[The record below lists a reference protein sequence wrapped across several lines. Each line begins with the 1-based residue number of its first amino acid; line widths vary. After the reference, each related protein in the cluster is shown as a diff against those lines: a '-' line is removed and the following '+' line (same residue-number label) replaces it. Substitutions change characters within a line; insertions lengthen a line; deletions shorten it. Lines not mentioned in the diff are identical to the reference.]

1 MIVTRRRATPLL
13 SFLLL
18 CGTVFVFL
26 RGDAIADAVKT
37 GLSLCALSLIPS
49 LFPFMILSDL
59 WTRSRAGRRATR
71 FLSLP
76 VCRLFGIGEAGA
88 AAWLCG
94 TLFGF
99 PFGARAVAEGYR
111 SGEIGKAEAKR
122 LLLFCQNASPAFVI
136 GSVGGM
142 LGSPEKGVLLFLI
155 EVLLSVAVGLLT
167 RKRADVSPVTREEE
181 KTHGVSLPSFSLPD
195 AVRRAVPAMLFVCG
209 CVLLFSAVGALTLPF
224 LPDGF
229 WRAAGAGIW
238 EIGSACGYTVLQAPE
253 ALRLPLCG
261 WAIGFSGVSVHLQ
274 GAEALDSCG
283 VSVLPGVLSKALQGC
298 AAFLLLFFFTPAG

>member
-1 MIVTRRRATPLL
+1 MTVSRRWAPPLL

-26 RGDAIADAVKT
+26 CGDAIADAVKT
-37 GLSLCALSLIPS
+37 GISLCARSLIPS

-59 WTRSRAGRRATR
+59 WTRSRAGRQATR

-76 VCRLFGIGEAGA
+76 ICRLFAVSEAGA
-88 AAWLCG
+88 VAWLCG

-99 PFGARAVAEGYR
+99 PFGARAIAEGVR
-111 SGEIGKAEAKR
+111 TGEIGKEEAKR

-142 LGSPEKGVLLFLI
+142 LGSPEKGALLFLI

-167 RKRADVSPVTREEE
+167 RKRADISTMARGEE
-181 KTHGVSLPSFSLPD
+181 KAQGVSLPSFSLPD

-209 CVLLFSAVGALTLPF
+209 CVLLFSAVGALVLPF

-238 EIGSACGYTVLQAPE
+238 EIGSACGYTAGEAPA

-261 WAIGFSGVSVHLQ
+261 WAIGFSGISVHLQ
-274 GAEALDSCG
+274 GAEALDGCG
-283 VSVLPGVLSKALQGC
+283 VSVLPGVFSKALQGC
-298 AAFLLLFFFTPAG
+298 AMFLLLFFFAPAG